1 MGWGDAINPFAI
13 HLGRRDKSRLY
24 VAMEDD
30 LVYKLYI
37 CGIIYQVM
45 SRKLVKAENLEG
57 VIQALK
63 DRPLTK
69 DQLEEFY
76 VNTIKGRGDNPIRA
90 IKRSI
95 MDEPMGR
102 QHILLSGYRGCG
114 KTTEL
119 NFLSKEL
126 EDELLIINFSVSE
139 ELDPVTITHIDLY
152 LVLLAKLLEVAESRD
167 IHVDDKLLKSVELWT
182 NAEALKETTT
192 LRGEASVEVGGEAST
207 GIPALLKKVLKIKG
221 VVKAGGEHKK
231 EVTKKIE
238 PTLTELIF
246 NCNAL
251 IAEITDK
258 LWRKDKKKGIKGMLV
273 IIEDLDKLD
282 LPIAENLFY
291 NYSSQITQINTNV
304 ILTLPISLRYHSNF
318 NTIKNYYH
326 IVVELPMIKVFNKDG
341 SANEIGRGI
350 LKKILAERMDLD
362 LFEEGL
368 IESFLVKSGGCIR
381 DLFRMILIAAFKTLD
396 YEKPKIDRTDYCKA
410 YWRLRNEYEN
420 SIAEKRTATET
431 ITYKEFIDSLVDTY
445 KSRDKKPDNSNAVLN
460 LRQNLC
466 ILSYND
472 TQWFDVHPV
481 IKDFLIDK
489 GRITVEGNDP
499 HRC

>member
-1 MGWGDAINPFAI
+1 
-13 HLGRRDKSRLY
+13 
-24 VAMEDD
+24 
-30 LVYKLYI
+30 
-37 CGIIYQVM
+37 M

-76 VNTIKGRGDNPIRA
+76 VDTIEGRGDNPIKT
-90 IKRSI
+90 IKRLI

-126 EDELLIINFSVSE
+126 DNDILILNFSISE

-152 LVLLAKLLEVAESRD
+152 IVLLVKLLKIAEERNVD
-167 IHVDDKLLKSVELWT
+167 IDGALLKSVEMWT
-182 NAEALKETTT
+182 NVEALKETIT
-192 LRGEASVEVGGEAST
+192 LQGNASLEVGAEGST
-207 GIPALLKKVLKIKG
+207 GIQAILKKVLRIKG
-221 VVKAGGEHKK
+221 VVKAGGEYKK

-251 IAEITDK
+251 IEDIRK
-258 LWRKDKKKGIKGMLV
+258 RLWHDGKGIKGMLIV
-273 IIEDLDKLD
+273 IEDLDKLD
-282 LPIAENLFY
+282 LPIAESLFY

-318 NTIKNYYH
+318 NTIKNYYTD
-326 IVVELPMIKVFNKDG
+326 VVELPMIKVFNKNG

-350 LKKILAERMDLD
+350 LKKILKERMDLS
-362 LFEEGL
+362 LFEDNL
-368 IESFLVKSGGCIR
+368 LESFLVKSGGCIR
-381 DLFRMILIAAFKTLD
+381 DLFRMILIAALRNLS
-396 YEKPKIDRTDYCKA
+396 YEKPQIDRTSYCKA

-420 SIAEKRTATET
+420 SIAEKKTALET
-431 ITYKEFIDSLVDTY
+431 ITYQEYIQSLVDTY
-445 KSRDKKPDNSNAVLN
+445 NSEDKKPPNNNAVLN

-489 GRITVEGNDP
+489 GKITVEGNDP